1 MRLGTDS
8 HHGFILVEAV
18 SHSVAGDD
26 PLGRALSDYH
36 RGEREEPFV
45 DRDGAETREQPV
57 ERFYFGEFDPKSERG
72 EWLRAWLSGPLLDVG
87 AGAGRDTLYF
97 QECFET
103 VAIDV
108 VRKARSAFRDDE
120 TASPFRTMSE
130 PLVETMRERGVG
142 DARRVDMFALRDA
155 FERDR
160 FRSALVWGT
169 QIGLAG
175 SMQGLREF
183 FGDLAFVTTPDA
195 TAVVHGYDPESGPI
209 EELLGYRPDPTP
221 GLAYRVVHSTY
232 ENDHQT
238 LLFRLFSPDRL
249 REAAVGT
256 GWEVAAVEHASSES
270 SSSYYAALR
279 KLSSE
284 QR

>member
-1 MRLGTDS
+1 M
-8 HHGFILVEAV
+8 

-36 RGEREEPFV
+36 RGEREEPLV

-72 EWLRAWLSGPLLDVG
+72 EWLRARLSGPLLDMG

-97 QECFET
+97 QDRFET

-108 VRKARSAFRDDE
+108 
-120 TASPFRTMSE
+120 SE
-130 PLVETMRERGVG
+130 PLVETMRERGVA
-142 DARRVDMFALRDA
+142 DARRIDMFALRDA

-160 FRSALVWGT
+160 FRSGLVWGT

-175 SMQGLREF
+175 SMQGLWEF

-256 GWEVAAVEHASSES
+256 GWEVAAVEHAPSES